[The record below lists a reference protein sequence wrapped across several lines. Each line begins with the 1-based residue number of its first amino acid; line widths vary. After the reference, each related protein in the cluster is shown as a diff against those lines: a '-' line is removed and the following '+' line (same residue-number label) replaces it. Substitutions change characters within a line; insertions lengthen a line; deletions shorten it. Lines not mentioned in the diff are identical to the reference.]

1 MPLCE
6 FYDILNGRPR
16 TGDLSEKEF
25 RSTYE
30 YGGRMGDIAFIY
42 SVHKDLFH
50 NTTAG
55 SLSLFIL
62 DVHIYRFPVH
72 NMKAHGE
79 SVYSSTHS

>member
-1 MPLCE
+1 
-6 FYDILNGRPR
+6 
-16 TGDLSEKEF
+16 
-25 RSTYE
+25 
-30 YGGRMGDIAFIY
+30 MGDIAFIY